1 MNLSPKAIRS
11 IILGGVVAI
20 LLLAFFYFTIVVVP
34 QGHAGVVYS
43 RNTGVQEQ
51 TLSQGWRFVK
61 PWERVTP
68 YPVSTETVTVQPF
81 NVQTK
86 DGKPLVIELQYDYKN
101 EVEKLPYIYD
111 KFKGQDADIIQNGW
125 LQSRVK
131 KASLTV
137 FSQYSVLEVFQQ
149 QGAIGAKIQEEF
161 VKLVKDHGFTV
172 DSLTLGAPQP
182 DKNTMTAI
190 QAVVDAQQKLE
201 QLEIEK
207 KQAKAEA
214 EKKIEEAKGQAE
226 SIRIKAQ
233 AEAKANAL
241 LEKSLTENVVNYK
254 ALEKWDGKLP
264 QVTGGSTPMISI
276 PGESNKK

>member
-1 MNLSPKAIRS
+1 MSAKQIKGIGGGAI
-11 IILGGVVAI
+11 LAI
-20 LLLAFFYFTIVVVP
+20 LLVIGLYLVIEVIP

-51 TLSQGWRFVK
+51 TLPQGWRFVK

-68 YPVSTETVTVQPF
+68 YPVSTETVTVKPF

-86 DGKPLVIELQYDYKN
+86 DGKPLAIELQYDYKN
-101 EVEKLPYIYD
+101 ELEKLPYIYN
-111 KFKGQDADIIQNGW
+111 KFKGQDSDVIEEGW

-131 KASLTV
+131 KAALTV

-149 QGAIGAKIQEEF
+149 QGPIGVKIEGEFRKLIQE
-161 VKLVKDHGFTV
+161 HGFLV

-190 QAVVDAQQKLE
+190 QSVVDAQQKLE
-201 QLEIEK
+201 QLTIEK
-207 KQAKAEA
+207 QQAKAEA
-214 EKKIEEAKGQAE
+214 QKKIEEAKGQAE
-226 SIRIKAQ
+226 SITIRAK
-233 AEAKANAL
+233 AEAEANAL

-254 ALEKWDGKLP
+254 SLEKWDGKLP
-264 QVTGGSTPMISI
+264 QVTGGGTPMISI
-276 PGESNKK
+276 PGESK

>member
-1 MNLSPKAIRS
+1 MTQKGWFGLIGGGAI
-11 IILGGVVAI
+11 AI
-20 LLLAFFYFTIVVVP
+20 AIAVTIFLVIEVIP

-43 RNTGVQEQ
+43 RNTGVQDE
-51 TLSQGWRFVK
+51 TLPQGWRFVK
-61 PWERVTP
+61 PWERITP
-68 YPVSTETVTVQPF
+68 YPVSTETVTVKPF

-86 DGKPLVIELQYDYKN
+86 DGKPLAIELQYDYKN

-111 KFKGQDADIIQNGW
+111 KFKGQGSDVIQEGW

-131 KASLTV
+131 KATLTV
-137 FSQYSVLEVFQQ
+137 FSQYSVLEVFQR
-149 QGAIGAKIQEEF
+149 QGEIGAKIQEEF
-161 VKLVKDHGFTV
+161 IKLVKEHGFTV

-182 DKNTMTAI
+182 DANTMAAI

-214 EKKIEEAKGQAE
+214 EKKIEQARGDAE
-226 SIRIKAQ
+226 SVLIKAQ
-233 AEAKANAL
+233 ADAKANAL

-276 PGESNKK
+276 PQEKEEEK